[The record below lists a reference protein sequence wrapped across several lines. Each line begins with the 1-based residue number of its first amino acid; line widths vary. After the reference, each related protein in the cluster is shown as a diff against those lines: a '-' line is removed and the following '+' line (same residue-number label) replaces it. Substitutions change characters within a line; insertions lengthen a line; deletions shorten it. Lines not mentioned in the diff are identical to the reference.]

1 MRRLIVIDNSQGYL
15 AIDPKLMDGRF
26 EFMDL
31 GADGLVKRKGSLTKS
46 AQDAQEFLESLT
58 FGDLRNEGLPPQVE
72 RTLLQLEALLAA
84 QCMGSGYC
92 CVKAQCQTSL
102 AIHGAQPLCP
112 ELGWNGTRHVCKLM
126 LLPGAEGARYR
137 EAQYAGEG
145 CSSSLNSWRREPLK
159 DRRHLAVTK

>member
-1 MRRLIVIDNSQGYL
+1 MRRLIVVTTPGGYL
-15 AIDPKLMDGRF
+15 AIDPKMMDGHL
-26 EFMDL
+26 EFCEL
-31 GADGLVKRKGSLTKS
+31 GAEGQIKRKGRLAKS
-46 AQDAQEFLESLT
+46 PEDVQEFLESLT
-58 FGDLRNEGLPPQVE
+58 FGDIRSELSQQVE
-72 RTLLQLEALLAA
+72 RTLLQVEALLAA

-102 AIHGAQPLCP
+102 AMHGSQPLCP
-112 ELGWNGTRHVCKLM
+112 ELDWNGTRHVCKLM

-159 DRRHLAVTK
+159 DRRQLEVIK